1 MMLWGNI
8 REFPLFSVLQFLAA
22 QRKTGVLEIQ
32 DFEEYGCIYL
42 TNGRIDSISL
52 PMAEETL
59 GMRLVSE
66 GALTEAQVKDCWM
79 SCAEGEIAE
88 PVAGVM
94 LREAKAAREILVDI
108 VTRHTADQVIQL
120 MYWNSGT
127 FRLTSP
133 EKPIVFDVV
142 PSADVEGLLLDAYR
156 RVDEG
161 ERPRREK
168 VLVEE
173 ELCLTCTLECNEK
186 IKTRYLKQDVC
197 LWRNMPSVLRDP
209 VFRKMKRRSPV
220 EDEEDTGELSF
231 I

>member
-1 MMLWGNI
+1 MLLWGNI

-32 DFEEYGCIYL
+32 DFEEYGCLYL
-42 TNGRIDSISL
+42 TDGQIDSISL
-52 PMAEETL
+52 PSSEETL

-66 GALTEAQVKDCWM
+66 GALTEAQMKDCWM
-79 SCAEGEIAE
+79 SCAEGDVAE
-88 PVAGVM
+88 PVAGVL
-94 LREAKAAREILVDI
+94 LREAKADRATLIEI
-108 VTRHTADQVIQL
+108 VTRHTADQVMQL
-120 MYWNSGT
+120 MYWNTGT
-127 FRLTSP
+127 FRLSAP
-133 EKPIVFDVV
+133 EKPIVFPVV
-142 PSADVEGLLLDAYR
+142 PSADVEGLLLEAYR

-168 VLVEE
+168 VTVEE
-173 ELCLTCTLECNEK
+173 ELCITCTLECNEK

-209 VFRKMKRRSPV
+209 VFRTMKRRPSP
-220 EDEEDTGELSF
+220 EPDDDTGELSF

>member
-1 MMLWGNI
+1 
-8 REFPLFSVLQFLAA
+8 
-22 QRKTGVLEIQ
+22 
-32 DFEEYGCIYL
+32 
-42 TNGRIDSISL
+42 
-52 PMAEETL
+52 
-59 GMRLVSE
+59 
-66 GALTEAQVKDCWM
+66 
-79 SCAEGEIAE
+79 
-88 PVAGVM
+88 M
-94 LREAKAAREILVDI
+94 LRVAKAPREILVDM

-127 FRLTSP
+127 FRLTAP